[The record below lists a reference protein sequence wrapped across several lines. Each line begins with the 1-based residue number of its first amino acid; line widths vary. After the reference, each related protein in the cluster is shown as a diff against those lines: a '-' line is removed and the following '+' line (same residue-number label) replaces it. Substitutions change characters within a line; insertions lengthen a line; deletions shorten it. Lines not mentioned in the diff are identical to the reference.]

1 MLVER
6 EGREEGEVG
15 KEEEVLKEEVPVGV
29 AAVPAT
35 REKRRRERGRRKR
48 GGKLR
53 NRGPRGARARA
64 RAAAAETGER
74 EENGEEGVT
83 VLFGS
88 REGRRREGQ
97 RGEVTPPASCS
108 RGLG

>member
-48 GGKLR
+48 GQGEKGGR
-53 NRGPRGARARA
+53 RG
-64 RAAAAETGER
+64 R
-74 EENGEEGVT
+74 EE
-83 VLFGS
+83 GS
-88 REGRRREGQ
+88 
-97 RGEVTPPASCS
+97 
-108 RGLG
+108 